1 MNKKSAINGI
11 GRSTGQIGRS
21 NANIMSTNDQKNDRS
36 REPKVSMS
44 TTSA

>member
-1 MNKKSAINGI
+1 MELVA
-11 GRSTGQIGRS
+11 S

-36 REPKVSMS
+36 GEPKVSMS